1 MFRTFTASAILA
13 LALTTAAQ
21 AGPAIVRFG
30 DLDLSRPQDNRILN
44 SRIQDAARSACA
56 GLKTTH
62 ASLAY
67 RAWFETCV
75 GHASAHL
82 TQQVAA
88 VASKKPLALASK

>member
-56 GLKTTH
+56 GGPSRSGRPW
-62 ASLAY
+62 ASLQ
-67 RAWFETCV
+67 RD
-75 GHASAHL
+75 AHVFL
-82 TQQVAA
+82 PPRRV
-88 VASKKPLALASK
+88 